1 MSRLVLI
8 SNKQCDS
15 KDLACATQALSSVD
29 ASDDEQ
35 GLWLGW
41 NGDVQ
46 NFGAAPLLRQIPE
59 HQGLIESL
67 FFYDLI
73 GFQSLDDRN
82 NFLNYL
88 ANEYPV
94 EVLPDDQL
102 QVNGHIFA
110 TGIFPAGINARNI
123 Y

>member
-1 MSRLVLI
+1 M
-8 SNKQCDS
+8 
-15 KDLACATQALSSVD
+15 
-29 ASDDEQ
+29 
-35 GLWLGW
+35 
-41 NGDVQ
+41 
-46 NFGAAPLLRQIPE
+46 
-59 HQGLIESL
+59 LIESL

-94 EVLPDDQL
+94 EMLPDDRL